1 MSKVDLTKVTAGKYE
16 LIVPRWDQITSKP
29 GQPFDFTRHRRGDVV
44 DLNVEEARRLVR
56 AGAVKP
62 AKGGKAQP
70 ANPTPAPAP
79 APTGAV
85 AVVDADGKP
94 VNIDDITK
102 AVGDDPAKA
111 KATLEVEQAR
121 GDAARSTLV
130 SKLEAVI
137 AAAEGGQGS

>member
-1 MSKVDLTKVTAGKYE
+1 MSKVDLSKVTAGKYE

-29 GQPFDFTRHRRGDVV
+29 GEPLDFVRHRRGDVV
-44 DLNVEEARRLVR
+44 DLNVEDARRLMR

-62 AKGGKAQP
+62 AKGKAQ
-70 ANPTPAPAP
+70 TPAPAP
-79 APTGAV
+79 TQPTGETV
-85 AVVDADGKP
+85 AVVDADGKA

-111 KATLEVEQAR
+111 KATLEAEQAR

-130 SKLEAVI
+130 TKLEAVI

>member
-1 MSKVDLTKVTAGKYE
+1 MSKPDLSKVAAGEYE
-16 LIVPRWDQITSKP
+16 LIALSWDEVKSKP
-29 GQPFDFTRHRRGDVV
+29 GQPFDYVTHRKGDKVN
-44 DLNVEEARRLVR
+44 LNIEQARRLVS

-62 AKGGKAQP
+62 VKKRASSQASQQSAVPPAGGD
-70 ANPTPAPAP
+70 
-79 APTGAV
+79 GV
-85 AVVDADGKP
+85 AVVDADGKA

-111 KATLEVEQAR
+111 KATLEAEQAR

-130 SKLEAVI
+130 TKLEAVI

>member
-1 MSKVDLTKVTAGKYE
+1 MSKPDLNNVTAGKYE

-29 GQPFDFTRHRRGDVV
+29 GEPFNFTRHRQGDVV
-44 DLNVEEARRLVR
+44 ELDVEEARRLVR

-62 AKGGKAQP
+62 KGSKSQP
-70 ANPTPAPAP
+70 ANPTPSPAP
-79 APTGAV
+79 ATASGV

-102 AVGDDPAKA
+102 AVGEDPAKA
-111 KATLEVEQAR
+111 KATLEAEQAR

-137 AAAEGGQGS
+137 AAADGGQGS